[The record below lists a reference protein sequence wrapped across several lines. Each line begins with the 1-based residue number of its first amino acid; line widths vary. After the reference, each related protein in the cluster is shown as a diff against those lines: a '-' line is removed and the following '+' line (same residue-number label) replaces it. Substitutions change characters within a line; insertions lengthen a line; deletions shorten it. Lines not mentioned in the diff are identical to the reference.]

1 MNGLIKNAFI
11 FVAGAGLGVLGSA
24 TYFYKRAQKA
34 CAEYEEKQAQDLEA
48 FKKMY
53 AYSTTLNA
61 TAEKNS
67 TETDQEK
74 GAGEKAARREPRTRV
89 DYTAYSREPENLSD
103 VINRAEKRLAEE
115 ESPSE
120 EDARRPKL
128 RGPKW
133 IKNEEFGNDRTLDMV
148 ELLYYTKNGVL
159 TDEEDNV
166 IQEDAEAI
174 MIGDI
179 LDKFDFKEND
189 QQQYICVRN
198 EKRGTDYKITK
209 VDAYY
214 YSG

>member
-1 MNGLIKNAFI
+1 
-11 FVAGAGLGVLGSA
+11 
-24 TYFYKRAQKA
+24 
-34 CAEYEEKQAQDLEA
+34 
-48 FKKMY
+48 
-53 AYSTTLNA
+53 
-61 TAEKNS
+61 
-67 TETDQEK
+67 
-74 GAGEKAARREPRTRV
+74 
-89 DYTAYSREPENLSD
+89 
-103 VINRAEKRLAEE
+103 
-115 ESPSE
+115 
-120 EDARRPKL
+120 
-128 RGPKW
+128 
-133 IKNEEFGNDRTLDMV
+133 MV